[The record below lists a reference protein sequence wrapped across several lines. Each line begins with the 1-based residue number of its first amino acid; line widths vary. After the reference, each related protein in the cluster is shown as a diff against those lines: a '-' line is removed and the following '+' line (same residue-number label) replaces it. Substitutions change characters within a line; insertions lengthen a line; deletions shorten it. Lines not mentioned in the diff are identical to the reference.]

1 MSAIQL
7 QAIHRRF
14 PRYDITGVAAS
25 FVVPTKVEVVNLS
38 LGGMALETREYLES
52 GRDYVLR
59 VNDGRQ
65 SISLTGTVVWC
76 SLRRTVKAERH
87 DVLPVYR
94 AGFKFQVI
102 SGRRLRELWHF
113 IRRNSTVPLQDS
125 AEARYPID
133 LTSVPWL
140 TSNYRCKVMRLSLS
154 GMLVESTFSPE
165 LNDRYGM
172 ELLLKR
178 HTCETTGR
186 IASLPRPGR
195 SGDMDQIGV
204 EFGILTHREQK
215 ILGKYLSRW
224 GRSLAS

>member
-1 MSAIQL
+1 MTATQL
-7 QAIHRRF
+7 QTSHRRF
-14 PRYDITGVAAS
+14 PRYDVTGVAAS
-25 FVVPTKVEVVNLS
+25 FVLPARVEVVNLS
-38 LGGMALETREYLES
+38 LGGMALETSQYLEF
-52 GRDYVLR
+52 GRDYLLQ
-59 VNDGRQ
+59 VNDGQ
-65 SISLTGTVVWC
+65 HSISLTGTVVWC
-76 SLRRTVKAERH
+76 SLRRTVKAKRH

-102 SGRRLRELWHF
+102 SGRPLRELWHF

-125 AEARYPID
+125 AQARYPID
-133 LTSVPWL
+133 LTAVPWL
-140 TSNYRCKVMRLSLS
+140 TSKYRCEVTRLSLS

-178 HTCETTGR
+178 HTFETTGR
-186 IASLPRPGR
+186 IASLPRPAR
-195 SGDMDQIGV
+195 SGNVGQIGV
-204 EFGILTHREQK
+204 EFGILTHRDQK